1 VKSWTD
7 EPVGTVEPTEG
18 WVPTTLCD
26 GSPET
31 PDTLNPC
38 CCKAEVACCT
48 ESLLTSGTVVVGGP
62 VDTFT
67 VTAEP

>member
-1 VKSWTD
+1 VKSWTA
-7 EPVGTVEPTEG
+7 EPVGTVEPMEG
-18 WVPTTLCD
+18 CVPTTLRD

-31 PDTLNPC
+31 PDTLNPAFC
-38 CCKAEVACCT
+38 IALVAAWML
-48 ESLLTSGTVVVGGP
+48 SPFTSGTVVVGGP